1 MAYQSTQAIV
11 LRRVDY
17 REHDR
22 ILTLL
27 TPSRGRVDAVARGC
41 RRPKSPLMPACELFT
56 LGEYV
61 LYKGKGH
68 EGVTSCAVS
77 DSFYPLRDDFDRL
90 SYAAVMLAAATAA
103 AQPEEPH
110 EHLMIL
116 LTRSLARL
124 AYGQMDPA
132 AVTAAFLLHFAA
144 LIGYKPRLN
153 HCVLCGEVLA
163 PGADAWLNPLAGGL
177 VCRACYRTDTG
188 AMRLDGPTVD
198 WLRSVLK
205 VGIDKTEPALR
216 QAPVS
221 ALKRYVEQLIEQR
234 LPKLPEYVARL

>member
-27 TPSRGRVDAVARGC
+27 TPGRGRVDAVARGC
-41 RRPKSPLMPACELFT
+41 RRPKSPLMPVCELFI

-68 EGVTSCAVS
+68 ETVTSCAVS

-90 SYAAVMLAAATAA
+90 SYASLMLGAALSA
-103 AQPEEPH
+103 AQPEEPQ

-124 AYGQMDPA
+124 AYSDMDAA
-132 AVTAAFLLHFAA
+132 AVTAAFLLHFAT

-153 HCVLCGEVLA
+153 HCVLCGQVLA
-163 PGADAWLNPLAGGL
+163 PGEGAWLNPMAGGL
-177 VCRACYRTDTG
+177 VCKACYRRESDATP
-188 AMRLDGPTVD
+188 LDGPTIE

-216 QAPVS
+216 QAPVA